1 MRPVRPRHPSADRR
15 PVAASVNRVRT
26 SQATSSSTA
35 RRRAGARM
43 ARIAPKPPSVVADPP
58 RPTMIR
64 LAPASSAASIS
75 SPVPVVLAAIGSLPS
90 APPASTRPDASAIS
104 ITAVRPVIRQSAST
118 GSPSGP
124 VTIVCRVGPP
134 NASSHPSPPS
144 ETGAGSHSWPSRSAA
159 AAIVS
164 ATSRAVAVPLNLS
177 TAASTRTSAQAT
189 GGSPAPKPVL

>member
-1 MRPVRPRHPSADRR
+1 M
-15 PVAASVNRVRT
+15 AASVKRVRT

-35 RRRAGARM
+35 RRRAGARI

-118 GSPSGP
+118 GSPSGTGHDRVP
-124 VTIVCRVGPP
+124 GRAAEGVEPSLSAVGDRRRIALVAEPFRRRGDRAGDLACRRRAPELVHGCE
-134 NASSHPSPPS
+134 HTH
-144 ETGAGSHSWPSRSAA
+144 ERAGYWRSR
-159 AAIVS
+159 
-164 ATSRAVAVPLNLS
+164 
-177 TAASTRTSAQAT
+177 
-189 GGSPAPKPVL
+189 APKPVLCRS